1 MIGRD
6 LRELYPLTEHSP
18 GQAILKV
25 EKLSTSSIHDIS
37 FSLHSGEILGIGG
50 LVGSGYEDVA
60 DALFGELPMRAGT
73 VDVGG
78 HVRTSMTA
86 RAALLSGMTL
96 VGGDRARQ
104 GLNMKATVADNI
116 VLPIVDRLSRFGFI
130 TAGRVMSFV
139 RDQLNHLRIRARSPY
154 QPVRELSGGNQQKV
168 VLGRALA
175 SRPRVL
181 VLVEPTRG
189 VDVGARAEIYQ
200 QIDQLA
206 REQTGVLLMTSD
218 FDELQALSDRLLVF
232 YRGRLAG
239 ELDHKRATRE
249 LVTSLATGAGG
260 DDGN

>member
-6 LRELYPLTEHSP
+6 LRELYPLTQHSP

-25 EKLSTSSIHDIS
+25 ENLSTSSIHDIS

-104 GLNMKATVADNI
+104 GLNMKASVADNI

-139 RDQLNHLRIRARSPY
+139 RDQLNRLRIRARSPY

-239 ELDHKRATRE
+239 ELDHERATRE
-249 LVTSLATGAGG
+249 LITSLATGAGG